1 MKVTISQRQFSFVI
15 ANLTISTSLMVLP
28 QSMIDLAMENAWIV
42 PIMIFI
48 IASMIIHF
56 AFIGI
61 EKLNQLALDP
71 DSFKTKVLAVIMM
84 ILITHIITRDVRVM
98 SGFIETT
105 LLPTT
110 PTFIIIVMLIGT
122 SLYLAWAGIEV
133 IARFNEMV
141 FVIFIGVILF
151 IPLSLIGD
159 IKLENFEP
167 VLGLKTIPSLLQSSY
182 ITLAWIGEMVV
193 ILLLFGSVKTVK
205 EAKVSSIFGVGI
217 GLFTLFIL
225 IFMEI
230 AVLGA
235 EIVRYSTYPTY
246 VLVQQIRLTEF
257 LDRLDFILIGL
268 YFPTVFAKFALLLY
282 GLNRSVNLLTN
293 TQGKITLMPL
303 AILMGILSITMFEN
317 KSALYNF
324 KIHTWATL
332 GLILEGMIILIMLFV
347 VWNKRKGRKK
357 SKVEADG

>member
-1 MKVTISQRQFSFVI
+1 MNTKISQRQYSFMI
-15 ANLTISTSLMVLP
+15 ANLVISTSLVVLP
-28 QSMIDLAMENAWIV
+28 QSMIDLAMQNAWIV
-42 PIMIFI
+42 PILIFI
-48 IASMIIHF
+48 VASVIIQL
-56 AFIGI
+56 AFLGI
-61 EKLNQLALDP
+61 KKLNQLVLDP
-71 DSFKTKVLAVIMM
+71 DSIKTKILAAIMIVLIS
-84 ILITHIITRDVRVM
+84 HIITRDVRVL

-167 VLGLKTIPSLLQSSY
+167 VLGFKTIPSLLQSSY
-182 ITLAWIGEMVV
+182 ITMAWIGEMLV
-193 ILLLFGSVKTVK
+193 ILLICGSLRTVK
-205 EAKVSSIFGVGI
+205 GTKGSTISGVGI
-217 GLFTLFIL
+217 GLFILLIL
-225 IFMEI
+225 IFTEI
-230 AVLGA
+230 SVLGA

-257 LDRLDFILIGL
+257 LDRLDFILVGL
-268 YFPTVFAKFALLLY
+268 YFPTVFSKFALLLY
-282 GLNRSVNLLTN
+282 GLNRSVNLLAN
-293 TQGKITLMPL
+293 TKGKITLMPL
-303 AILMGILSITMFEN
+303 AVLIGILSITLFEN
-317 KSALYNF
+317 KSILYNF

-332 GLILEGMIILIMLFV
+332 GLILEGMIITVMLLV
-347 VWNKRKGRKK
+347 VWNKRKGKKK
-357 SKVEADG
+357 SKVESKG